1 MTSKGRF
8 RSLKSL
14 VVVGNQQGAAGF
26 GVGKAQSVA
35 DATVRTSDH
44 NDLLCSF
51 YHMTEYSINLIRY

>member
-35 DATVRTSDH
+35 DATV
-44 NDLLCSF
+44 
-51 YHMTEYSINLIRY
+51 